1 MDNLNLYHEL
11 ESLLRKDSK
20 YCMDDGVLIKNK
32 IENSYHLKLKNFL
45 YLCNYY

>member
-1 MDNLNLYHEL
+1 MWRGQAE
-11 ESLLRKDSK
+11 
-20 YCMDDGVLIKNK
+20 GLIKNK